1 MPNADHAPLTH
12 VMPVHVN
19 PASGAAPDPNAAVA
33 EVVFVDDSGNPTD
46 APGGGSAE
54 VADGS
59 ITTAKLA
66 DGAVTAAKIA
76 SGVIPTAYVLPAASS
91 AALGGVKQGS
101 AIADLS
107 AAPTQTDFNN
117 LLAVLRVT
125 GLIASA

>member
-1 MPNADHAPLTH
+1 MPNADHAPITH

-46 APGGGSAE
+46 SPGGSAE

-59 ITTAKLA
+59 ITTTKLA

-76 SGVIPTAYVLPAASS
+76 PGVIPTAYVLPAASS
-91 AALGGVKQGS
+91 AALGGVRQGS

-107 AAPTQTDFNN
+107 AAPTQADFNG
-117 LLAVLRVT
+117 LLAVLRAT

>member
-33 EVVFVDDSGNPTD
+33 EVVFVDDSGKPTD
-46 APGGGSAE
+46 APGGGSVE
-54 VADGS
+54 VADSS

-76 SGVIPTAYVLPAASS
+76 PGVIPTAYVLPAASS

-101 AIADLS
+101 AISDLS
-107 AAPTQTDFNN
+107 AAPTQADFNN
-117 LLAVLRVT
+117 LLAVLRAT

>member
-19 PASGAAPDPNAAVA
+19 GSTSTPDPNAAVA
-33 EVVFVDDSGNPTD
+33 EVVFVDDSGKPTD
-46 APGGGSAE
+46 APGGSAE
-54 VADGS
+54 VEDGS
-59 ITTAKLA
+59 ITTDKLA
-66 DGAVTAAKIA
+66 NGAVTAAKIA
-76 SGVIPTAYVLPAASS
+76 SGVIPSAYVLPAASS

-101 AIADLS
+101 AISDLS

-117 LLAVLRVT
+117 LLTVLRAT

>member
-33 EVVFVDDSGNPTD
+33 EVVFVDDSGKPTD
-46 APGGGSAE
+46 ATGGSAE
-54 VADGS
+54 VEDGS
-59 ITTAKLA
+59 ITTDKLA
-66 DGAVTAAKIA
+66 DDAVTAAKIA
-76 SGVIPTAYVLPAASS
+76 PGVIPTAYVLPAASS

-101 AIADLS
+101 AISDLS
-107 AAPTQTDFNN
+107 AAPTQADFNN
-117 LLAVLRVT
+117 LLAVLRAT

>member
-46 APGGGSAE
+46 APGGSAE

-59 ITTAKLA
+59 VTTAKLA

-76 SGVIPTAYVLPAASS
+76 SGVIPAAYVLPAASS

-101 AIADLS
+101 AISDLS

-117 LLAVLRVT
+117 LLAVLRAT